1 MEDIDMDNQ
10 QNFNSIDPNTGFV
23 QNQQP
28 DMNQTQMPGTNF
40 QGGSSGIQERSI
52 PMCIILSL
60 VTCGIYGLIWFYN
73 LTEDSNKVGDSK
85 TASGGLAILYTLLSC
100 GIYGIY
106 WFYKLGAKIGEAQKK
121 YGTGTGNDSAV
132 LYLILS
138 LVGLGIVPYI
148 LAQSELNKIAHK

>member
-1 MEDIDMDNQ
+1 MNDQN
-10 QNFNSIDPNTGFV
+10 NFNSFDPNSGV
-23 QNQQP
+23 NVNPQP
-28 DMNQTQMPGTNF
+28 EMNQTQMPGTSY
-40 QGGSSGIQERSI
+40 QASSSGIQERSI
-52 PMCIILSL
+52 PMCIILSI

-85 TASGGLAILYTLLSC
+85 TASGGLAILYTILTC

-121 YGTGTGNDSAV
+121 YGTGSGNDSAV